1 MAFNW
6 KYLYTHQI
14 LLLLIRNNVDTLFT
28 IGVVSGFKDSK
39 VKTLILFQFGMTLFT
54 RNYYGQEKK
63 GRDTL

>member
-6 KYLYTHQI
+6 KYLYTHQT

-39 VKTLILFQFGMTLFT
+39 VKALILFQFGMTLF
-54 RNYYGQEKK
+54 
-63 GRDTL
+63 